1 MDQIQ
6 GQAERKNYSLTSKLK
21 KRSVHFHVKQF
32 ESEFSAVV
40 DKLLEDDMTFDELI
54 AQLELFLGTEQEL
67 LFGADRRVRKLLEY
81 CFYIAEGPY
90 NPDFSRLKPA
100 ITKIL
105 LLHPPVRKLLTSS
118 GDHAIA
124 NMVLGKR
131 GRLKISIL
139 DRYELKKILYFWA
152 DVGLGTLSEQE
163 VFEAVISKKS
173 VKKILEN
180 EQDSSYLTLVT
191 RLKLV
196 FPHYIRSVISN
207 QYDIEEEIFNLT
219 KRRFA
224 FVDTLLAQGIKIEDL
239 IEKENNNFELRRK
252 RNYYLAFLVKKKH
265 QFACQFCRR
274 LGKINRYRIET
285 HHIVPL
291 YKGGDDQSENMIIL
305 CKKHHRLADKGKI
318 RIELHNT
325 NVFIYD
331 RGKKYVFKTN

>member
-1 MDQIQ
+1 MDQVQ
-6 GQAERKNYSLTSKLK
+6 DQADRKNYSLTSKLK
-21 KRSVHFHVKQF
+21 KRSVHIHVKQF
-32 ESEFSAVV
+32 ESEFSALV
-40 DKLLEDDMTFDELI
+40 DELLEKDLTVDDLI
-54 AQLELFLGTEQEL
+54 ARLEVFLGTEPEL
-67 LFGADRRVRKLLEY
+67 LFGADKRVRKLIEY
-81 CFYIAEGPY
+81 CFYSAEGPY

-100 ITKIL
+100 IKKIL
-105 LLHPPVRKLLTSS
+105 LVHPPVRKLLASS

-139 DRYELKKILYFWA
+139 DRYELRKTLYFWA
-152 DVGLGTLSEQE
+152 EVGLGTISERD
-163 VFEAVISKKS
+163 VFEAVINKKS
-173 VKKILEN
+173 VKNILEN

-196 FPHYIRSVISN
+196 FPYYIKSIISN

-224 FVDTLLAQGIKIEDL
+224 FVDTLLAKGAKIEDL
-239 IEKENNNFELRRK
+239 IEKENKNFEPTRK

-265 QFACQFCRR
+265 QFACQFCKQM
-274 LGKINRYRIET
+274 GKTNHFRIET
-285 HHIVPL
+285 HHVVPL
-291 YKGGDDQSENMIIL
+291 YKGGDDQSENMIVL

-318 RIELHNT
+318 KIELHNT

-331 RGKKYVFKTN
+331 RGKKYVLKTN